1 MIHERQTCDELRMQ
15 MDEMLNREDR
25 NMEDIDS
32 LRVHIEVKLDND
44 IDILDIFCQY
54 IDRGK
59 FVLNL
64 GC

>member
-1 MIHERQTCDELRMQ
+1 

-32 LRVHIEVKLDND
+32 LRVHIQVKLDND
-44 IDILDIFCQY
+44 IDILDIFYQY
-54 IDRGK
+54 IDRRK
-59 FVLNL
+59 YVLNL